1 MFDVNIATVLI
12 VSLLVMVA
20 LGVHIAI
27 ALGMASALGIF
38 LVTGGSP
45 SVVLAMLGSTAYEAL
60 RAYEFAVIPL
70 FMLMGEFVSRS
81 GAVTDVYRAIQRSLR
96 RLPGRLAVAT
106 LLGNAIFS
114 FVTGVSIASAAAFS
128 RIAYPEMKRFGY
140 HRGFALGAVAGSS
153 CLGML
158 IPPSVL
164 MIVWGLLTE
173 RSIGQIFLAGVLPG
187 LLLVT
192 LFVCYVLV
200 TAVLRP
206 ALVGGGREI
215 EARAQYAGADAPE
228 AAPPA
233 ASEATPAVAPEA
245 SRLQAWTSGLGIL
258 SVVVAVLG
266 GIWFGVFTPTEGAGA
281 GAFIGLMLAIAKGMR
296 FRGAMDAI
304 LSVGRTSAPILLLLV
319 SAALYSR
326 TLAMTG
332 VSSGIQGAFLGAEL
346 APWLLLAGM
355 IGIWFVLGM
364 VIDSISIMLLT
375 LTIFEPIAV
384 GLGYDPIAFAIIGI
398 LAIEAG
404 LLTPPFGLLVYTVKA
419 AIRDEDENISIME
432 IFRSSTP
439 YWIIMLI
446 GLIAIVNFPGI
457 ATYLPSLVF

>member
-1 MFDVNIATVLI
+1 MFDVNIATVLV

-38 LVTGGSP
+38 LVTGGSFD
-45 SVVLAMLGSTAYEAL
+45 VVLAMLGSTAYEAL

-81 GAVTDVYRAIQRSLR
+81 GAVTDVYRAIHRGLQ

-187 LLLVT
+187 LLLVS

-200 TAVLRP
+200 SAVARP
-206 ALVGGGREI
+206 ELVGGGRE
-215 EARAQYAGADAPE
+215 AAAGATPEDAIP
-228 AAPPA
+228 
-233 ASEATPAVAPEA
+233 
-245 SRLQAWTSGLGIL
+245 QAGRWQTWSSGIGIL
-258 SVVVAVLG
+258 LVVVAVLG

-281 GAFIGLMLAIAKGMR
+281 GAFIGLILAIVKGMR
-296 FRGAMDAI
+296 LRGAIDAI

-332 VSSGIQGAFLGAEL
+332 VSSGIQGAFLGTDL
-346 APWLLLAGM
+346 LPWMLLALM
-355 IGIWFVLGM
+355 IGIWFILGM

-384 GLGYDPIAFAIIGI
+384 SLGYDPIAFAIIGI

-419 AIRDEDENISIME
+419 AIRDEDESISIME

-439 YWIIMLI
+439 YWIIMLV
-446 GLIAIVNFPGI
+446 GLIAIVNFPQI

>member
-1 MFDVNIATVLI
+1 MFEANIATVLI
-12 VSLLVMVA
+12 ISLLVMVA

-27 ALGMASALGIF
+27 ALGMTSALGVY
-38 LVTGGSP
+38 LVTGGNFD
-45 SVVLAMLGSTAYEAL
+45 VVLKMLASTAYESL
-60 RAYEFAVIPL
+60 RSYEFAVIPL
-70 FMLMGEFVSRS
+70 FMLMGEFIAKS
-81 GAVTDVYRAIQRSLR
+81 GAVADVYQAIHRGLR
-96 RLPGRLAVAT
+96 HIPGRLAVAT

-140 HRGFALGAVAGSS
+140 HHGFALGAIAGSS

-173 RSIGQIFLAGVLPG
+173 RSIGQIFLAGIFPG
-187 LLLVT
+187 LLLLS
-192 LFVCYVLV
+192 LFIIYVL
-200 TAVLRP
+200 AMAILRP
-206 ALVGGGREI
+206 GLVGGGQDQAVTEF
-215 EARAQYAGADAPE
+215 EPQDPE
-228 AAPPA
+228 
-233 ASEATPAVAPEA
+233 STPVV
-245 SRLQAWTSGLGIL
+245 SRRQIWGSALGII
-258 SVVVAVLG
+258 SVIVAVLG

-281 GAFIGLMLAIAKGMR
+281 GAFIGLTMAIVKGMR
-296 FRGAMDAI
+296 YRGIIDSI

-319 SAALYSR
+319 SASLYSR

-332 VSSGIQGAFLGAEL
+332 VSNAIQDVFLGTDML
-346 APWLLLAGM
+346 PWM
-355 IGIWFVLGM
+355 IVAMMVGIWFLLGM

-375 LTIFEPIAV
+375 VTIFEPIAV
-384 GLGYDPIAFAIIGI
+384 NLGYDPIAFAIIGI

-419 AIRDEDENISIME
+419 AIHDEDDGISIMQ

-439 YWIIMLI
+439 YWFIMLL
-446 GLIAIVNFPGI
+446 GMIAIANFPQI

>member
-38 LVTGGSP
+38 LVTGGSFN
-45 SVVLAMLGSTAYEAL
+45 VVLAMLGSTAYEAL

-81 GAVTDVYRAIQRSLR
+81 GAVTDVYRAIHRGLQ

-140 HRGFALGAVAGSS
+140 DRGFALGAVAGSS

-187 LLLVT
+187 LLLVS

-200 TAVLRP
+200 SAVARP
-206 ALVGGGREI
+206 ALVGGGRE
-215 EARAQYAGADAPE
+215 AAAGASPDNLAPQGDD
-228 AAPPA
+228 PA
-233 ASEATPAVAPEA
+233 HQA
-245 SRLQAWTSGLGIL
+245 SRLQTWTSSLGIL

-296 FRGAMDAI
+296 LRGAIDAI

-332 VSSGIQGAFLGAEL
+332 VSSGIQGAFLGTDL
-346 APWLLLAGM
+346 LPWMLLALM
-355 IGIWFVLGM
+355 IGIWFILGM

-384 GLGYDPIAFAIIGI
+384 SLGYDPIAFAIIGI

-419 AIRDEDENISIME
+419 AIRDEDDSISVME
-432 IFRSSTP
+432 IFRSSIP
-439 YWIIMLI
+439 YWIIMLV
-446 GLIAIVNFPGI
+446 GLIAIVNFPQI
-457 ATYLPSLVF
+457 ATYLPNLVF